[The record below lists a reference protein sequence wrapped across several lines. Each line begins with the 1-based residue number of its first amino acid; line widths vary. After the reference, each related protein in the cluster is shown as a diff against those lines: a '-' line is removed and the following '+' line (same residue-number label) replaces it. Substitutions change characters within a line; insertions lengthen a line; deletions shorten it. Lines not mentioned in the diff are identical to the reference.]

1 MKSLYFALL
10 TLMPLSACKP
20 ALPSNQEA
28 ISIAGKV
35 FGLGGRANCKNQ
47 KLISA
52 KAKDDSI
59 ETSWICV
66 DDLGQ
71 KVSVLVYVG
80 RFGEA
85 DVMRMGVDDMG
96 PGEEAIFIDVE
107 RKNMT
112 LEKRSK

>member
-10 TLMPLSACKP
+10 TLMALSACKP

-28 ISIAGKV
+28 ISIAGKA

-47 KLISA
+47 KLISSM
-52 KAKDDSI
+52 AKDNSI

-71 KVSVLVYVG
+71 RVSVLVYVD
-80 RFGEA
+80 RFGET
-85 DVMRMGVDDMG
+85 DVLRMGMDDMEAG
-96 PGEEAIFIDVE
+96 GETISIDIE

-112 LEKRSK
+112 LEIRGK